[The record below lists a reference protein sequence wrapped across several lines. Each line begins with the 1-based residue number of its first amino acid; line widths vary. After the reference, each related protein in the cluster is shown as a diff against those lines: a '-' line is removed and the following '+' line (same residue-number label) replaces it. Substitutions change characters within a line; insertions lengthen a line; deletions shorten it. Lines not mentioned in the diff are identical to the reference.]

1 MDPKT
6 VTVKLALHA
15 WNTQLDRVTKFINE
29 IQDDQLMKEIAP
41 GKNRGIYLVGHLAAI
56 HDVLPEIL
64 GIGKRANPELQ
75 AIFVQ
80 APDKTVD
87 KIPSM
92 GELRQIWTNVHDRL
106 QKEFE
111 KMPADSWFARHES
124 MTDADFEKDPA
135 RNKLSVLVNRTGHA
149 AYHFGQMRLLK

>member
-1 MDPKT
+1 MDPKA

-15 WNTQLDRVTKFINE
+15 WNTQLDRVTKFIDENP
-29 IQDDQLMKEIAP
+29 DDQFMKEIAP
-41 GKNRGIYLVGHLAAI
+41 GKNRGIYLIGHLAAI
-56 HDVLPEIL
+56 HDALPEIL
-64 GIGKRANPELQ
+64 GIGKKAHPELQ

-80 APDKTVD
+80 TPDKTIE

-92 GELRQIWTNVHDRL
+92 VELRQIWTTVHQRL

-111 KMPADSWFARHES
+111 KMPVDAWFARHES

-135 RNKLSVLVNRTGHA
+135 RNKLSVLLNRTGHA

>member
-29 IQDDQLMKEIAP
+29 IPDDQLMKEIAP
-41 GKNRGIYLVGHLAAI
+41 GKNRGIYLIGHLAAI

-80 APDKTVD
+80 TPDKTVD

-92 GELRQIWTNVHDRL
+92 SELRQIWTNVHGRL

-111 KMPADSWFARHES
+111 KMPADTWFARHES

-135 RNKLSVLVNRTGHA
+135 RNKLSVLVNRTGHV

>member
-15 WNTQLDRVTKFINE
+15 WNTQLERVTKFINE